1 MKASFFALA
10 VATAWPSPW
19 PRGCGGKQAPGS
31 DKTTFDSPG
40 AAAQAFAEA
49 VRSGDKAR
57 LAALLGPESA
67 PLLNPGDTVQG
78 GLERRSFLQAYDSVR
93 LLVPAGP
100 DAYILEVGGGRWPLP
115 LPIVKSDGNWKFDT
129 NTGIR
134 EMVLRRIGRNE
145 LAVLG
150 VLRGIVAAQQEYLAK
165 FGTFATKLR
174 SEPGKQDG
182 LYWEAKAG
190 EPASPAGPLLAWA
203 EAQGYNPGGQTPAPY
218 RGYFYRRLQVAD
230 PGKEFAIV
238 AYPAAIRRQRHHDFR
253 RQPGRGDL
261 PQEPRYGLH
270 QDRRRDAGLR
280 ARRHLDPRTLM
291 RPMSNVCRVAH
302 GSKICANWS

>member
-1 MKASFFALA
+1 MKASFLVLALA
-10 VATAWPSPW
+10 TAMACT
-19 PRGCGGKQAPGS
+19 GCGGKQGPGS

-57 LAALLGPESA
+57 LTALLGPESA

-100 DAYILEVGGGRWPLP
+100 DAFILEVGGGRWPLP
-115 LPIVKSDGNWKFDT
+115 LPIVKVDGSWKFDT

-150 VLRGIVAAQQEYLAK
+150 VMRGIVAAQQEYSAK
-165 FGTFATKLR
+165 FGAFATRLR

-182 LYWEAKAG
+182 LYWETKAG
-190 EPASPAGPLLAWA
+190 EPQSPAGPMLAWA
-203 EAQGYNPGGQTPAPY
+203 EAQGYNPGGATPAPY
-218 RGYFYRRLQVAD
+218 RGYLYRRLEVAD
-230 PGKEFAIV
+230 PKKEFAVVAFPAEYGASGIMTFIV
-238 AYPAAIRRQRHHDFR
+238 NQEGAIYRKNLGMETAKTVEGMQSFAPDDTWTR
-253 RQPGRGDL
+253 
-261 PQEPRYGLH
+261 EP
-270 QDRRRDAGLR
+270 
-280 ARRHLDPRTLM
+280 
-291 RPMSNVCRVAH
+291 
-302 GSKICANWS
+302 